1 LRPINLAAEGTSHNR
16 AMFSPT
22 APDIDSLRL
31 TLKQRAETLKQD
43 LRLDRSKIDASR
55 GGAQGVSDRKDQA
68 DLVIQAGVDDAEF
81 QRDLAELAQV
91 EAALQRLET
100 GRFGWCEDC
109 GEAIAAE
116 RLGAQPWAA
125 RCLSCQSRRE
135 QRP

>member
-1 LRPINLAAEGTSHNR
+1 LRPINLAAEVTSHNR

-55 GGAQGVSDRKDQA
+55 GAVQGVSDRKDQA
-68 DLVIQAGVDDAEF
+68 DVAIQAGVDDAEF